1 MTTGPLGTAIIVAG
15 RPVDAGREDEVTR
28 LQARQRTPVSV
39 SVLPALKVI
48 SVLAPLATAFDWM
61 SANENTP
68 VTPLTSMTSPSTRL
82 KSVIVSA
89 P

>member
-1 MTTGPLGTAIIVAG
+1 MPLSSPAVPLMLAAKMKSLACRLATA
-15 RPVDAGREDEVTR
+15 
-28 LQARQRTPVSV
+28 TPVSV
-39 SVLPALKVI
+39 SVLPALKAINVF
-48 SVLAPLATAFDWM
+48 APLATAFDWM

-89 P
+89 PELPA